1 MPTLPKRLLPV
12 KLSSV
17 KRALYALIALR
28 NPAAALNL
36 SGFSSVFRGSAST
49 SNALGAKD
57 IPTTT
62 TSAFVD
68 GESPLTHTGCCCLHR
83 PEPLSGNCWIHHQ
96 YRPAAPLAIDTVN
109 GQYYAVPLPV
119 DLTTHQCTECLPS
132 CF

>member
-36 SGFSSVFRGSAST
+36 SGFSSIFRGSSAATKDAAT
-49 SNALGAKD
+49 S
-57 IPTTT
+57 T

-68 GESPLTHTGCCCLHR
+68 GGFDSHS
-83 PEPLSGNCWIHHQ
+83 LSQ
-96 YRPAAPLAIDTVN
+96 SYRRSY
-109 GQYYAVPLPV
+109 GG
-119 DLTTHQCTECLPS
+119 
-132 CF
+132 